1 MTAQLIADDD
11 DDTPIYIRLQD
22 QSESAIKRA
31 VNRVCSYY
39 GTRAN
44 VANKHFVRWTVER
57 IRQIRLTRS

>member
-31 VNRVCSYY
+31 VNRMCSCHE
-39 GTRAN
+39 TRAN
-44 VANKHFVRWTVER
+44 VTNKHFIRWTVKR
-57 IRQIRLTRS
+57 IWRLCLMRS